1 MGDFEVDTRVEG
13 SNGRYRANIS
23 QDWEV
28 WGPNGGYVAAIA
40 LRAAG
45 QEAKIARPATFAC
58 HFLGRARFEAVD
70 LEVARVQEGRRTESL
85 HVVMRQGERPI
96 LQGMLRTA
104 LEGPGLEHDVAV
116 MPEVAEPEM
125 LKSWEELRPDDE
137 AGPYPFWQNVE
148 SRVVWPE
155 RVAQQERAYEP
166 VWREWYRY
174 RPRATFDEVWVDAA
188 RLLLLMDTLAWPA
201 ASRPHPNAEYQA
213 PNLDVTAWFH
223 RFEPKSDWLLADYDS
238 PVAEGGLMGATGR
251 VWSRDGHLL
260 ASGGAQ
266 LLCVP
271 VPPQT

>member
-58 HFLGRARFEAVD
+58 HFLGRARFEPVE
-70 LEVARVQEGRRTESL
+70 LEVSRVQAGRRAESL

-174 RPRATFDEVWVDAA
+174 RPRATFDDVWVDAA